1 MIDSGLPEI
10 FQKVAMNKLKVI
22 LFLIISYSERI
33 LKVLI
38 KEDYVIKSL
47 LTVLGVLA
55 TLRSVSNL
63 ELVDGGC

>member
-1 MIDSGLPEI
+1 ML
-10 FQKVAMNKLKVI
+10 QKVATIKFKVI
-22 LFLIISYSERI
+22 FILIISYSKRI
-33 LKVLI
+33 LKVFI
-38 KEDYVIKSL
+38 KEDYIIKSL

>member
-1 MIDSGLPEI
+1 
-10 FQKVAMNKLKVI
+10 MNKLKVI